1 MNLNRVSEDIS
12 HELEKF
18 FYEMQSM
25 CLMEIEKIE
34 EILFS
39 PEMLISENTNFEPI
53 FHEATENIRMSISYT
68 VRTYIDMLVPAEHY
82 QLSTSMEKD
91 TAISNLIKERF
102 IDRLNMEIFSFAN
115 ATISTI
121 DKSIFLHPT
130 IIKPYEA
137 ISQEIMDIRPST
149 LMDLAKTIDL

>member
-1 MNLNRVSEDIS
+1 MGNIMNLNRVSEDIS

-53 FHEATENIRMSISYT
+53 FHELKI
-68 VRTYIDMLVPAEHY
+68 
-82 QLSTSMEKD
+82 
-91 TAISNLIKERF
+91 
-102 IDRLNMEIFSFAN
+102 
-115 ATISTI
+115 
-121 DKSIFLHPT
+121 
-130 IIKPYEA
+130 
-137 ISQEIMDIRPST
+137 
-149 LMDLAKTIDL
+149 